1 MLVISKYIL
10 YMLYNVTSLDVGYI
24 EVYITSLD
32 VGYIKV
38 YITSPDVEVRRET
51 SSTCYDPAQ
60 PASLSAGSQ
69 FLATFLG

>member
-10 YMLYNVTSLDVGYI
+10 YMLYNVTSLDVCYI
-24 EVYITSLD
+24 E
-32 VGYIKV
+32 V